1 LKIDL
6 HCHTKS
12 VKCGDGTGR
21 NVTPDLF
28 RSKIIDADVKI
39 VAITNHNSFDFE
51 QYKSLCDIIHD
62 ICQVWPGVEIDV
74 KDNAK
79 KWHLIVIANP
89 DKVED
94 FSSRVNLLFVD
105 KNLETCTHT
114 LDEVYEAFNGCDV
127 IYISHFHK
135 KPAVTE
141 EDLEKLLELVGDKS
155 RVFNE
160 TPDHRTLG
168 VFANYNFNVMIGSD
182 VKEWKEYEKC
192 TFAELR
198 LPVENFSQF
207 CMLAKRDPV
216 VVETL
221 LNKKQPYELK
231 ASPHKSVHFI
241 LRIYPDVNILF
252 GQKGTG
258 KTEILKSLHAEMLAQ
273 GLVCK
278 KCIAS
283 ERGNEFDALM
293 SLRDMEADLGKVGA
307 SPCSEEFDAL
317 SSWTDGNPTQF
328 ANYLNWYRTRGNS
341 GNKSRMKITEAT
353 DVQYVKPNNYDEH
366 KKDKNDIDAV
376 TKRLRGMNVS
386 EYIGEDLSHNLFEA
400 LNVLIQE
407 IQIKRRDDLIAE
419 YSIKLTN
426 ASIDNIKRIADRNSD
441 TVSRPSSTGLRDL
454 AQKRIELLRLVNK
467 ILDNLSRP
475 EHNERVKLGTLEDK
489 GDIFINRKYRMLCE
503 NSRTSEFMEGIRF
516 LQELKERLEYI
527 REHIFENDIS
537 YKLSEL
543 LDKFEEKSITSTKCF
558 LGRSKQII
566 TDDGAE
572 YTPSNG
578 EKGILLLQQTLNE
591 EADAYF
597 LDEPELGMGNSYIDT
612 NIRPLI
618 SALAKRRKCII
629 IATHNANIAVR
640 TLPYMSI
647 YRVHQNGEY
656 TTYVGNPF
664 NDRLVN
670 IDDESDIKSWTDESL
685 HTLEGSKEAF
695 YESIPVMLNRGL

>member
-1 LKIDL
+1 MKGIILAGGAGTRLYPLTIITSKQLLPIYDKPMIYYPLSTLMLADIRDILIISTPQDL
-6 HCHTKS
+6 P
-12 VKCGDGTGR
+12 
-21 NVTPDLF
+21 NF
-28 RSKIIDADVKI
+28 
-39 VAITNHNSFDFE
+39 
-51 QYKSLCDIIHD
+51 
-62 ICQVWPGVEIDV
+62 
-74 KDNAK
+74 
-79 KWHLIVIANP
+79 
-89 DKVED
+89 
-94 FSSRVNLLFVD
+94 
-105 KNLETCTHT
+105 
-114 LDEVYEAFNGCDV
+114 
-127 IYISHFHK
+127 
-135 KPAVTE
+135 
-141 EDLEKLLELVGDKS
+141 EKLLGD
-155 RVFNE
+155 
-160 TPDHRTLG
+160 G
-168 VFANYNFNVMIGSD
+168 
-182 VKEWKEYEKC
+182 
-192 TFAELR
+192 
-198 LPVENFSQF
+198 SQF
-207 CMLAKRDPV
+207 GLKLSYKVQPSPDGLAQAFLIGEEFIDDDYCALILGDNIFYGGGLVNKLKTAVQNAHEGKATIFGYYVNDPERFGI
-216 VVETL
+216 VEFDE
-221 LNKKQPYELK
+221 NGQVISVEEKPKELK

-366 KKDKNDIDAV
+366 KKDKNDIDTV

-386 EYIGEDLSHNLFEA
+386 KYIGEKLSHSLFEA
-400 LNVLIQE
+400 LYALIQE

-454 AQKRIELLRLVNK
+454 AQKRIELLRIINK
-467 ILDNLSRP
+467 VLDNLSRP

-489 GDIFINRKYRMLCE
+489 GDIFINRKYRMLCQ

-516 LQELKERLEYI
+516 LHELKERLEYI

-543 LDKFEEKSITSTKCF
+543 LDKFEEKSINSTKCF

-578 EKGILLLQQTLNE
+578 EKGILLLQQTLSE

-695 YESIPVMLNRGL
+695 YERKDIYESKSN